1 MQFHSWRTILFAVWL
16 SVVCCPA
23 VLRGQQ
29 ESKRAGDGFVS
40 LFDGKTLTGWNVEP
54 KTKTSDWTVR
64 DGVIVG
70 HGGRGQS
77 YLVWKDKGLADFELK
92 LSYRLP
98 RKGNTGIDIRG
109 RPVLTGRR
117 RFESYHA
124 DLGHVGI
131 GPHILG
137 AWDFHFTKRKEHPCN
152 RGTRLVIDADGKAHS
167 GKINGALTK
176 ADVRPRQWND
186 VRVIA
191 RGNHFQFFINDKIT
205 SEFTDN
211 ARSGR
216 LDKGVIRLQIH
227 DKGMEVQFK
236 DIRMKTLTTATAG
249 RPEPPMP
256 TIDISAETSRH
267 SVVAAGTKSVYQ
279 GHPHTLLLPDG
290 KTIYCVWT
298 LIHGH
303 GAPCMKRS
311 DDGGKTWS
319 KLLALPEGWAP
330 YGHCP
335 TLHRIIAP
343 DRKEHLLLMDR
354 TGRTINFAQATSGD
368 NGKTWTPMK
377 PNGLKGIV
385 APISIVGVD
394 GGRKHLMW
402 THRGSGDRDRSPL
415 TVWQAESTDAG
426 LTWKN
431 YHKVCEAPGRDP
443 CEPAAVRSPDGKQLL
458 MLMRDNTHKGNSLM
472 MLSDDEGK
480 TWSKPAETSW
490 GLTGDRH
497 CPKYAPDGRLVV
509 VFRDVAQP
517 CPPRGHFVAWVGR
530 YEDIV
535 KGREGQYRIKL
546 MHHHGRAGDCGY
558 PGLEVLPDGTFV
570 ATTYIKHKPG
580 PERHSVVSVRF
591 KLDEIDKKLK
601 ALK

>member
-1 MQFHSWRTILFAVWL
+1 MQFHPWRRVLFVVWL
-16 SVVCCPA
+16 IAVCCPA
-23 VLRGQQ
+23 AIRGQQ
-29 ESKRAGDGFVS
+29 ESKRASDGFVPI
-40 LFDGKTLTGWNVEP
+40 FDGKTLAGWHAVP
-54 KTKTSDWTVR
+54 KAGASDWTVR
-64 DGVIVG
+64 DGVIAG
-70 HGGRGQS
+70 HGTTNRPS
-77 YLVWKDKGLADFELK
+77 YLAWKDEHLTDFELR

-98 RKGNTGIDIRG
+98 GKGNTGVDIRKQ
-109 RPVLTGRR
+109 PALTGRR
-117 RFESYHA
+117 SFQSYHA

-152 RGTRLVIDADGKAHS
+152 RGTRLIIDAEGKAHS
-167 GKINGALTK
+167 SKISGAVTLK
-176 ADVRPRQWND
+176 DIRRQQWND
-186 VRVIA
+186 VHIIA
-191 RGNHFQFFINDKIT
+191 RGNHFKFFINGKL
-205 SEFTDN
+205 SAEFTDN
-211 ARSGR
+211 AKQGR
-216 LDKGVIRLQIH
+216 LDQGAIALQIH
-227 DKGMEVQFK
+227 DKGMRVEFK
-236 DIRMKTLTTATAG
+236 DIRLKLLTSTQ
-249 RPEPPMP
+249 PPLP
-256 TIDISAETSRH
+256 TIDISDETNRH
-267 SVVAAGTKSVYQ
+267 VVVAAGTKSVYQ

-303 GAPCMKRS
+303 GAPRMKRS

-319 KLLALPEGWAP
+319 KLLTLPEGWAP

-335 TLHRIIAP
+335 TLHRIVGP
-343 DRKEHLLLMDR
+343 DKEERLLLMDR
-354 TGRTINFAQATSGD
+354 TGRTINFAQATSKD

-385 APISIVGVD
+385 APISIVSVD
-394 GGRKHLMW
+394 GGKKHLMW
-402 THRGSGDRDRSPL
+402 THRGADDRDRSPL
-415 TVWQAESTDAG
+415 TVWQGESTDAG

-431 YHKVCEAPGRDP
+431 YHKVCEVPGKDP
-443 CEPAAVRSPDGKQLL
+443 CEPAVVRSPDGKQLL
-458 MLMRDNTHKGNSLM
+458 MLMRDNKHKGNSLM
-472 MLSDDEGK
+472 MLSDNEGK
-480 TWSKPAETSW
+480 TWSKPVETSW

-530 YEDIV
+530 YQDIV

-546 MHHHGRAGDCGY
+546 MHHYGRAGDCGY
-558 PGLEVLPDGTFV
+558 PGLELLGDGTFV

-580 PERHSVVSVRF
+580 PEKHSVVSVRF

-601 ALK
+601 ARK

>member
-1 MQFHSWRTILFAVWL
+1 MRLGLWNGILPILWL
-16 SVVCCPA
+16 TGVCCGPA
-23 VLRGQQ
+23 ICAPRSG
-29 ESKRAGDGFVS
+29 GDGFVS
-40 LFDGKTLTGWNVEP
+40 LFDGKTLSGWNVEP
-54 KTKTSDWTVR
+54 KTKASDWTVR

-70 HGGRGQS
+70 RGDKGHS
-77 YLVWKDKGLADFELK
+77 YLAWKDKGLADFELK

-98 RKGNTGIDIRG
+98 TGKGNTGIDIRG
-109 RPVLTGRR
+109 RPVKSGRR
-117 RFESYHA
+117 RYESYHA

-152 RGTRLVIDADGKAHS
+152 RGTRLVIDANEKGS
-167 GKINGALTK
+167 SSKISGALTK
-176 ADVRPRQWND
+176 ADIHPRQWNN

-191 RGNHFQFFINDKIT
+191 RGNHFQFFINGKIA

-211 ARSGR
+211 AKQGR

-227 DKGMEVQFK
+227 DRGMLVEFK
-236 DIRMKTLTTATAG
+236 DIRLKRLASTA
-249 RPEPPMP
+249 RPMP
-256 TIDISAETSRH
+256 TVDISKETNRQ
-267 SVVAAGTKSVYQ
+267 VLIAAGTKSIYQ
-279 GHPHTLLLPDG
+279 GHPHTLLLADG
-290 KTIYCVWT
+290 KTMFCVWT

-303 GAPCMKRS
+303 GAPRMKRS

-335 TLHRIIAP
+335 TLHRIIAA
-343 DRKEHLLLMDR
+343 DKKEHLLLMDR
-354 TGRTINFAQATSGD
+354 TGRTNVFSQAISRD
-368 NGKTWTPMK
+368 NGKTWGAMK
-377 PNGLKGIV
+377 STGLKGVV
-385 APISIVGVD
+385 APISIVAVD
-394 GGRKHLMW
+394 GGKKHLMW
-402 THRGSGDRDRSPL
+402 SHRGAGDRDRSPL
-415 TVWQAESTDAG
+415 TLWQAESTDAA

-431 YHKVCEAPGRDP
+431 YRKVCEVPGKDP
-443 CEPAAVRSPDGKQLL
+443 CEPAVIRSPDGKQLL
-458 MLMRDNTHKGNSLM
+458 MLIRDNKHKSNSLM
-472 MLSDDEGK
+472 MTSDDEGK
-480 TWSKPAETSW
+480 TWSKPTETSW

-530 YEDIV
+530 YEDII

-546 MHHHGRAGDCGY
+546 MHHYGRAGDCGY
-558 PGLEVLPDGTFV
+558 PGLELLPDGTFA

-580 PERHSVVSVRF
+580 PEKHSVVSVRF
-591 KLDEIDKKLK
+591 KLDEIDKKRK
-601 ALK
+601 PRK

>member
-1 MQFHSWRTILFAVWL
+1 MQFHPWRRVLFAVWL
-16 SVVCCPA
+16 SVICCPA
-23 VLRGQQ
+23 ALRGQP
-29 ESKRAGDGFVS
+29 ESKRASDGFVP
-40 LFDGKTLTGWNVEP
+40 LFDGKTLAGWHAVP
-54 KTKTSDWTVR
+54 KAGASDWAVR
-64 DGVIVG
+64 DEVIVG
-70 HGGRGQS
+70 RGTAKRLS
-77 YLVWKDKGLADFELK
+77 YLVWKDEHLIDFELK
-92 LSYRLP
+92 LRYRLLG
-98 RKGNTGIDIRG
+98 KGNTGIEIRSQPDRTG
-109 RPVLTGRR
+109 KRP
-117 RFESYHA
+117 FEGYHA

-131 GPHILG
+131 GSHILG
-137 AWDFHFTKRKEHPCN
+137 AWDFHFARRREYPCR
-152 RGTRLVIDADGKAHS
+152 RGTRLVIDADGKAHHS
-167 GKINGALTK
+167 AIRGAVAL
-176 ADVRPRQWND
+176 ADIRRRQWND
-186 VRVIA
+186 VHIIA
-191 RGNHFQFFINDKIT
+191 RGRNFKFFINGKLS

-211 ARSGR
+211 AKQGR
-216 LDKGVIRLQIH
+216 LEQGAIGLQIH
-227 DKGMEVQFK
+227 DKGMHVEFK
-236 DIRMKTLTTATAG
+236 DIRMKLPASTQ
-249 RPEPPMP
+249 PPMP
-256 TIDISAETSRH
+256 TIDISGETNRH

-303 GAPCMKRS
+303 GAPRMKRS

-319 KLLALPEGWAP
+319 ELLALPEGWAP

-343 DRKEHLLLMDR
+343 DKKERLLLMDR
-354 TGRTINFAQATSGD
+354 TGRTINFAQATSRD
-368 NGKTWTPMK
+368 NGKTWTPMT

-394 GGRKHLMW
+394 GGKKHLMW
-402 THRGSGDRDRSPL
+402 THRGAGDRDKSPL
-415 TVWQAESTDAG
+415 AVWQAESTDAG

-431 YHKVCEAPGRDP
+431 YHKVCQVAGKDP
-443 CEPAAVRSPDGKQLL
+443 CEPAVIRSPNGRQLL
-458 MLMRDNTHKGNSLM
+458 MLIRENKHKGNSLM

-480 TWSKPAETSW
+480 TWSKPVETSW

-535 KGREGQYRIKL
+535 NGREGQYRIKL

-558 PGLEVLPDGTFV
+558 PGLELLPDGTFV

-580 PERHSVVSVRF
+580 PEKHSVVSVRF

-601 ALK
+601 ARK

>member
-1 MQFHSWRTILFAVWL
+1 MQFHPWRRVLFAVWL
-16 SVVCCPA
+16 SAICCRPA
-23 VLRGQQ
+23 ICGAQP
-29 ESKRAGDGFVS
+29 SKSVGDGFVS

-64 DGVIVG
+64 DGAIVG
-70 HGGRGQS
+70 RGDKGHS
-77 YLVWKDKGLADFELK
+77 YLAWKDKNLTDFELK

-117 RFESYHA
+117 RYESYHA

-137 AWDFHFTKRKEHPCN
+137 AWDFHFTRRKEHPCN
-152 RGTRLVIDADGKAHS
+152 RGTRLVIGPDEKARSSKIDGAVTLAD
-167 GKINGALTK
+167 I
-176 ADVRPRQWND
+176 RPRQWND

-191 RGNHFQFFINDKIT
+191 RGNHFQFFINDKIAA
-205 SEFTDN
+205 EFTDN
-211 ARSGR
+211 AKHGQ
-216 LDKGVIRLQIH
+216 LAKGVIRLQIH
-227 DKGMEVQFK
+227 DKGMHVEFK
-236 DIRMKTLTTATAG
+236 DIRMKLLTSAQ
-249 RPEPPMP
+249 RPMP
-256 TIDISAETSRH
+256 TVDISGETNRH
-267 SVVAAGTKSVYQ
+267 VVVAAGTKSVYQ

-290 KTIYCVWT
+290 KTMFCVWT

-303 GAPCMKRS
+303 GAPRMKRS

-343 DRKEHLLLMDR
+343 DKQERLLLMDR
-354 TGRTINFAQATSGD
+354 TGRTGNFAQATSRD

-394 GGRKHLMW
+394 GGKKHLMW
-402 THRGSGDRDRSPL
+402 THRGAGDRDRSPL
-415 TVWQAESTDAG
+415 AVWQAESTDGG

-431 YHKVCEAPGRDP
+431 YHKVCEVPGKDP
-443 CEPAAVRSPDGKQLL
+443 CEPAVIRSPDGKQLL
-458 MLMRDNTHKGNSLM
+458 MLIRDNRHKGNSLM
-472 MLSDDEGK
+472 MLSDNEGK
-480 TWSKPAETSW
+480 TWSKPRETSW

-497 CPKYAPDGRLVV
+497 CPKYSPDGRLVV

-530 YEDIV
+530 YQDAA

-546 MHHHGRAGDCGY
+546 MHHYGRAGDCGY
-558 PGLEVLPDGTFV
+558 PGLELLPDGTFV
-570 ATTYIKHKPG
+570 ATTYIKHRPG
-580 PERHSVVSVRF
+580 PQRHSVVSVRF
-591 KLDEIDKKLK
+591 KLAEIDKKLK
-601 ALK
+601 ARK

>member
-1 MQFHSWRTILFAVWL
+1 MQFPPWRRILFVLWL
-16 SVVCCPA
+16 IAVCCPA
-23 VLRGQQ
+23 SIYARQ
-29 ESKRAGDGFVS
+29 SADKGFVS

-54 KTKTSDWTVR
+54 KTKVSDWTVR

-70 HGGRGQS
+70 RGDKGQS
-77 YLVWKDKGLADFELK
+77 YLAWKDKGIADFELK

-98 RKGNTGIDIRG
+98 AGKGNTGIDIRG

-117 RFESYHA
+117 RYESYHA

-137 AWDFHFTKRKEHPCN
+137 AWDFHFTKRKEYPCN
-152 RGTRLVIDADGKAHS
+152 RGTRLVIGADGKAHS
-167 GKINGALTK
+167 SKISGALTK
-176 ADVRPRQWND
+176 ADIRPRQWND

-191 RGNHFQFFINDKIT
+191 RGNHFQFFINDKIA

-211 ARSGR
+211 AGSGR

-227 DKGMEVQFK
+227 DRGMHVEFK
-236 DIRMKTLTTATAG
+236 DIRMKLLTA
-249 RPEPPMP
+249 PKKPMP
-256 TIDISAETSRH
+256 IIDISGETKRH
-267 SVVAAGTKSVYQ
+267 VVVAAGTKKIYQ
-279 GHPHTLLLPDG
+279 GHPHTLLLGDG
-290 KTIYCVWT
+290 KTMFCVWT

-319 KLLALPEGWAP
+319 KPLVLPEGWAP

-335 TLHRIIAP
+335 TLHRIVAA
-343 DRKEHLLLMDR
+343 DKKEHLLLMDR
-354 TGRTINFAQATSGD
+354 ANRTNVFSQAISRD
-368 NGKTWTPMK
+368 NGKTWGAMK
-377 PNGLKGIV
+377 PIGLKGIV
-385 APISIVGVD
+385 APISIVAVE
-394 GGRKHLMW
+394 GGKKHIMW
-402 THRGSGDRDRSPL
+402 THRGAGDRDASPL
-415 TVWQAESTDAG
+415 AVWQAESTDAC

-431 YHKVCEAPGRDP
+431 YRNVCEVQGRDP
-443 CEPAAVRSPDGKQLL
+443 CEPAVIRSPDGKQLL
-458 MLMRDNTHKGNSLM
+458 MLIRDNKHKGNSLWM
-472 MLSDDEGK
+472 VSNDEGK

-530 YEDIV
+530 YEDII

-546 MHHHGRAGDCGY
+546 MHHYGRAGDCGY
-558 PGLEVLPDGTFV
+558 PGLELLPDGTFA

-591 KLDEIDKKLK
+591 KLDEIDKKRK
-601 ALK
+601 PRK

>member
-1 MQFHSWRTILFAVWL
+1 MQFRPWRRILLVLWL
-16 SVVCCPA
+16 IAVCCPGSIYA
-23 VLRGQQ
+23 QQ
-29 ESKRAGDGFVS
+29 SADKGFVS
-40 LFDGKTLTGWNVEP
+40 LFDGKTLAGWGAVP
-54 KTKTSDWTVR
+54 KASASDWTVR

-70 HGGRGQS
+70 RGSAKRLS
-77 YLVWKDKGLADFELK
+77 YLVWKDKDLTDFELR
-92 LSYRLP
+92 LRYRLP
-98 RKGNTGIDIRG
+98 GKGNTGVEIRS
-109 RPVLTGRR
+109 RPDLTGKRP
-117 RFESYHA
+117 FEGYHA

-137 AWDFHFTKRKEHPCN
+137 AWDFHFAKRKEYPCN

-167 GKINGALTK
+167 SAIRGALTA

-186 VRVIA
+186 VRIIA
-191 RGNHFQFFINDKIT
+191 RGNHFQFFINDKIAA
-205 SEFTDN
+205 EFTDN
-211 ARSGR
+211 AKSGR
-216 LDKGVIRLQIH
+216 LDSGAIGLQIH
-227 DKGMEVQFK
+227 DKGMHVEFK
-236 DIRMKTLTTATAG
+236 DIRLKRLTSTQ
-249 RPEPPMP
+249 PPMP
-256 TIDISAETSRH
+256 TIDISGETNRH

-279 GHPHTLLLPDG
+279 GHPHTLLLGDG
-290 KTIYCVWT
+290 KTMFCVWT

-303 GAPCMKRS
+303 GAPRMKRS

-335 TLHRIIAP
+335 TLHRIVAA
-343 DRKEHLLLMDR
+343 DKKEHLLLMDR
-354 TGRTINFAQATSGD
+354 TGRTNVFAQAISRD
-368 NGKTWTPMK
+368 NGKGWGAMK

-415 TVWQAESTDAG
+415 AVWQAESTDAG

-431 YHKVCEAPGRDP
+431 YRKVCEAPGKDP
-443 CEPAAVRSPDGKQLL
+443 CEPAVVRSPDGKQLL
-458 MLMRDNTHKGNSLM
+458 MLMRDNKHKGNSLM

-530 YEDIV
+530 YEDII

-546 MHHHGRAGDCGY
+546 MHHYGRAGDCGY
-558 PGLEVLPDGTFV
+558 PGLELLPDGTFA

-580 PERHSVVSVRF
+580 PEQHSVVSVRF
-591 KLDEIDKKLK
+591 KLAEIDKKLEARK
-601 ALK
+601 QP